1 MVILTCKLKFKIE
14 NGMDLDFNWKFALH
28 PSGRVC
34 ARREQE
40 GKMKYRDLLRG
51 QGSPQHPYQVILI
64 TLPVF

>member
-1 MVILTCKLKFKIE
+1 
-14 NGMDLDFNWKFALH
+14 MDLDFNWKFALH

-51 QGSPQHPYQVILI
+51 QGSPQNQYQVILI